1 MRRRIE
7 DRQAM
12 LEQDFIR
19 GAAAG
24 LASALHCGT
33 MCGGI
38 ACGANLL
45 LGAKSPSDR
54 NLNLALMQVGRIATY
69 SAIGGVAG
77 LLGGSVLA
85 NSPFS
90 NPAVLQW
97 ATAVSLLWM
106 GMVLAGVMPRLALID
121 NGMQAISSRANT
133 FLRPAGQTRYIAPVT
148 MGVVWGLNA
157 CPMVYGAAF
166 LASLT
171 QTSVQGATFM
181 LGFGIGTVPAVIAS
195 ALGLSWLSQRAEGTR
210 WKLFAGLALAASG
223 VAVIYFPQHFAN
235 LLCLVQ

>member
-1 MRRRIE
+1 
-7 DRQAM
+7 M
-12 LEQDFIR
+12 LEQSFIH

-24 LASALHCGT
+24 LASAFHCGT

-45 LGAKSPSDR
+45 LGATTPGEK
-54 NLNLALMQVGRIATY
+54 NLNLALLQVGRIATY

-77 LLGGSVLA
+77 AFGGSVLA
-85 NSPFS
+85 NSPLS

-106 GMVLAGVMPRLALID
+106 GMVLAGLMPRLAVID
-121 NGMQAISSRANT
+121 HGMQALASRANSL
-133 FLRPAGQTRYIAPVT
+133 LRPAGRTRYVAPMT
-148 MGVVWGLNA
+148 LGVVWGLNA

-171 QTSVQGATFM
+171 QTGVQGATFM
-181 LGFGIGTVPAVIAS
+181 LGFGAGTVPAVVAS
-195 ALGLSWLSQRAEGTR
+195 TYGVSWLNRRAEGTS
-210 WKLFAGLALAASG
+210 WKLFVGLALAAGG
-223 VAVIYFPQHFAN
+223 VAVIYFPQHFAS
-235 LLCLVQ
+235 LLCIVK

>member
-1 MRRRIE
+1 
-7 DRQAM
+7 M
-12 LEQDFIR
+12 LEQSFIH

-24 LASALHCGT
+24 LASAFHCGT

-45 LGAKSPSDR
+45 LGAKTAGDR

-69 SAIGGVAG
+69 AAIGAVAG
-77 LLGGSVLA
+77 TFGGSVLA
-85 NSPFS
+85 GANLS

-106 GMVLAGVMPRLALID
+106 GLVLAGVMPRLAVID
-121 NGMQAISSRANT
+121 HGMQALAARANAW
-133 FLRPAGQTRYIAPVT
+133 LRPAGQRRYIAPVSL
-148 MGVVWGLNA
+148 GVVWGLNA

-171 QTSVQGATFM
+171 QTGEQGATFM
-181 LGFGIGTVPAVIAS
+181 LGFGVGTVPAVIAS
-195 ALGLSWLSQRAEGTR
+195 AFGVMWLNQRASGTN
-210 WKLFAGLALAASG
+210 WKLFAGLALASVG
-223 VAVIYFPQHFAN
+223 VAVVYFPQHFASV
-235 LLCLVQ
+235 LCLVQ

>member
-1 MRRRIE
+1 
-7 DRQAM
+7 M

-24 LASALHCGT
+24 LASAFHCST

-54 NLNLALMQVGRIATY
+54 NFNLALMQVGRIATY

-77 LLGGSVLA
+77 LLGASVLA

-106 GMVLAGVMPRLALID
+106 GMVLAGGMPR
-121 NGMQAISSRANT
+121 G
-133 FLRPAGQTRYIAPVT
+133 
-148 MGVVWGLNA
+148 GLNA

-166 LASLT
+166 LASLP

-210 WKLFAGLALAASG
+210 WKLFAGLALAAAG
-223 VAVIYFPQHFAN
+223 IAVIYFPQHFAN